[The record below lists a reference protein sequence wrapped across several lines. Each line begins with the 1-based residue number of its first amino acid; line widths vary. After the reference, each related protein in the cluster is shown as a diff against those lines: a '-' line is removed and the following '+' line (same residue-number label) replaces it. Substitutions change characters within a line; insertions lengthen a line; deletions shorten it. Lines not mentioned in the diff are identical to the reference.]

1 MTAGICH
8 TDTPCAVGRRAT
20 RIPLASRRMRRRAA
34 VVIGNPFAREKGVKC
49 GGAMGKIVGIDLGTT
64 NSVVAVMEGK
74 EVKVIPNKHGSNLTP
89 SVVAFPDS
97 GERLVGQLA
106 KRQAIVNPKNT
117 VYSIKRFMGRRR
129 SEVAQ
134 EEKMIAY
141 EITGGPDEP
150 AKVRIRDKIYTPQEI
165 SAMVLADLKETA
177 EAYLG
182 EKITE
187 AVITCPAYFNDSQ
200 RQATKEAGRICGFDV
215 KRVFNEPTAAAL
227 AYGLDK
233 KRGVQK
239 IAIYD
244 LGGGT
249 FDISILEVD
258 NEVIQVLST
267 NGNTHLGG
275 DDFDQRLIE
284 YVTAEFQRQTGIDLK
299 KDPMALQRLREAC
312 EKAKCELS
320 SMMETEINLPF
331 IAQDANRAPV
341 HLAMR
346 ITRSK
351 LEQLIGDLVES
362 SIKPVENALQD
373 AKLKAKDIDEVVL
386 VGGSTRIPMVQ
397 KLVKDF
403 FGKEPNR
410 SVNPDEVVAVGAAIQ
425 AAVLSGEVKDILL
438 LDVTP
443 LTLGIKVE
451 GGLMAPLITRNT
463 TIPTKK
469 SQIFSTASDNQTG
482 VTVEVYQGE
491 RPMAEDNRKLGNFD
505 LTGIPPAPRGVPQIE
520 VTFDIDANGIL
531 NVSAKD
537 LATQKQQQIRIT
549 ASTGLSEKE
558 IERMVK
564 EAEQFAEKDRE
575 RKDLA
580 EARNH
585 ADQMIYATEKMLREY
600 ADKMGA
606 SDKEK
611 IEKAVEKLR
620 KTKEADK
627 ADDIKRAMEE
637 LNRATHDFSKN
648 IYEEAARK
656 RASEQGPPPEKEKG
670 RGGGGDGGGGGSGEK
685 IIDADFKTK

>member
-1 MTAGICH
+1 
-8 TDTPCAVGRRAT
+8 
-20 RIPLASRRMRRRAA
+20 
-34 VVIGNPFAREKGVKC
+34 
-49 GGAMGKIVGIDLGTT
+49 MGKIVGIDLGTT
-64 NSVVAVMEGK
+64 NSVVAIMEGK

-89 SVVAFPDS
+89 SVVAFPES

-106 KRQAIVNPKNT
+106 KRQAIVNPRNT

-141 EITGGPDEP
+141 EVVGGSDDP
-150 AKVRIRDKIYTPQEI
+150 ARVRIREKIYTPQEI

-182 EKITE
+182 EKVTE

-227 AYGLDK
+227 AFGLDK
-233 KRGVQK
+233 KRGVRK
-239 IAIYD
+239 IGIYD

-249 FDISILEVD
+249 FDISVLEID

-284 YVTAEFQRQTGIDLK
+284 YVSVEFQKQSGIDLR

-331 IAQDANRAPV
+331 VAQDSSRAPV
-341 HLAMR
+341 HLTMR
-346 ITRSK
+346 ITRSR

-362 SIKPVENALQD
+362 SMKPVENALKD
-373 AKLKAKDIDEVVL
+373 AKLKPSDLDEVVL

-410 SVNPDEVVAVGAAIQ
+410 SVNPDEVVGVGAAIQ

-451 GGLMAPLITRNT
+451 GGLVAPLIARNT

-469 SQIFSTASDNQTG
+469 SQIFSTAAENQTG
-482 VTVEVYQGE
+482 VTVEIFQGE
-491 RPMAEDNRKLGNFD
+491 RPMADDNRKLGNFD
-505 LTGIPPAPRGVPQIE
+505 LSGIPPAPRGVPQIE

-549 ASTGLSEKE
+549 ASTGLNEKE
-558 IERMVK
+558 VERMVK
-564 EAEQFAEKDRE
+564 DAEQYAEKDKD

-585 ADQMIYATEKMLREY
+585 ADQMVYATEKMLKEY
-600 ADKMGA
+600 GEKVGA

-611 IEKAVEKLR
+611 IEKAMEKVR
-620 KTKEADK
+620 KAKEGDK
-627 ADDIKRAMEE
+627 ADEIKRAMEE
-637 LNRATHDFSKN
+637 LNQTTHNFSKTL
-648 IYEEAARK
+648 YEEVAKK
-656 RASEQGPPPEKEKG
+656 RAAEQGQGAPPPQAEPK
-670 RGGGGDGGGGGSGEK
+670 GGGQGPGGGGGGGGPDEK